1 MENKELVTV
10 QSISLFLIFCCRTF
24 YWNSNLQTFSPIWN
38 LFRSKHFLANIPFLT
53 RVLIFFYKSF
63 KILSSQYIIGPWTV
77 ASFSSRSMNPQSKC
91 IFNFWSCSFQVETS
105 FMIGHQVNIE
115 QTSVFEK
122 VKDLGD
128 NFWKS
133 TNFWKSMNIWCIL
146 LLFLPDYYQNVFL
159 SNVKPFLIFPLKYIF
174 DVLTSNKHEAVR
186 NKNK

>member
-128 NFWKS
+128 HFWKS
-133 TNFWKSMNIWCIL
+133 TNLYVNAWMFYEHMVHFASFSPRL
-146 LLFLPDYYQNVFL
+146 LSKRFFI
-159 SNVKPFLIFPLKYIF
+159 KC
-174 DVLTSNKHEAVR
+174 
-186 NKNK
+186 